1 MLTPLALLL
10 LGVVHMARAQR
21 VEPPSAEQGAQESE
35 LAAALAAGE
44 AATLAD
50 AAGAA
55 AAPSLDAAAQDLLG
69 LLQTLSEQA
78 RAATDALTQPAEAA
92 EGGQGAGGAVAQET
106 AAEQALTQAAVDRT
120 GQIDRAQAI
129 LETYQS
135 LIEQLPADA
144 VLSQTVVSGPAVAEA
159 AAMSSTT
166 MLAGLL
172 GLLALGAAGGGGGG
186 SGGGGGG
193 GTPAPAAT
201 EITLHDGY
209 IDGAKVYVDLNDNG
223 SVDANDKL
231 LGTTKDGKLSAVLT
245 DSDKLHGLIA
255 QGGIDI
261 STNSA
266 FIGSF
271 STTAGSTVINPI
283 TTVVQT
289 LVQATVG
296 TLAGLSNEAKAAAL
310 EEAKS
315 TAMITVSTALGIE
328 DDVDLTRLDTVKAS
342 ASTTGDSALGVQA
355 DDAIALHSK
364 ALMLSNIISAG
375 TAALAGA
382 TGDSTDTAALAK
394 FVVKGI
400 VGSINAAASQ
410 GESIS
415 FKSSDDVLQVISN
428 AVDAAKE
435 GGKSID
441 DAIMNDSSGK
451 VAGAVATVNQIIN
464 TFAGEAANAASSG
477 GSVVGGLTQMLQ
489 TQKVLN
495 NQVEGLAQNNTSA
508 LNQLNTLADPSAAL
522 TQAQAQTQ
530 GLKVGTAP
538 VVAVTERPVDNLAP
552 TVVDVDVNPAR
563 VGDLARVVVK
573 MSEPVFV
580 KADLSPPTLQIT
592 TSAAGAALV
601 TATARFDAGLSSPDA
616 LVFTYRVQEGDAR
629 VAVADGAAIALP
641 AGTVIRDLALNNANP
656 AIATGASTDVDTLAP
671 TVGISTS
678 ASFVKAGA
686 TALVTFTLS
695 EAAST
700 RSVNGFSAADVTVKN
715 GALSD
720 FTKVSETVYTA
731 KLAATNAA
739 APAEVGV
746 AGGRFT
752 DQAGNGNKP
761 SNVVTVAQEGAAP
774 VVVLQADQSFFNS
787 VNSSGTPQTT
797 VKFSLSSP
805 SSDFTAEDVTVSG
818 GGAISNFAGSGEDYT
833 ATLTG
838 VTSLT
843 QVKVGKDAFGVTGST
858 AKNGESNILNFKVDT
873 TKPTVAIGVLKGS
886 TGADAVT
893 ANTTLKA
900 GDSARVS
907 FTLSEEGLG
916 FGPQA
921 VKVVGGFLENF
932 AQDKSDPK
940 KFTALFRPAAPE
952 VGKPAAVVEAS
963 ITVDAD
969 RFKDQAGNPN
979 DGASASFKIDNLRP
993 GVVSVTDDQQGV
1005 AKAGSTVTYTY
1016 TFNKAVVGLDKDDF
1030 VASNGT
1036 VTSVSAQGNAGD
1048 RWAVTVTPA
1057 ANVAGGNIGLSLKPG
1072 VVTDAAGNTNL
1083 EHRQAVQGLD
1093 TLAPT
1098 ASLQLDRAT
1107 FLKASANGNVAMTSK
1122 VTLTFSEP
1130 VPNLSAD
1137 ALSVSNSA
1145 GTVTSLSKV
1154 GDGKTWTAT
1163 FTPKEADAASTVKLA
1178 LAGGYLD
1185 AAGNAGVAAESA
1197 SLRINVVAPVVSI
1210 EADKT
1215 LLKAGETATLSF
1227 KFSEDV
1233 SGFDASDVTFSGGT
1247 LGALTKVT
1255 DSLWTAVFTPTAS
1268 NTPTQ
1273 PSIAVADGK
1282 FASTTA
1288 NVEGIG
1294 QSIALNANLKNPTL
1308 TLALQSSKTGGI
1320 LVYGVDVSDPSV
1332 TGLTASDFSA
1342 TNANVVANSLTP
1354 VPNSAGKYTLDVQP
1368 TANGAVV
1375 VSAAEGAGTALLPTA
1390 AAASASVNA
1399 ILGTSG
1405 NDTLTLTSAKDVLI
1419 IGPTGGNDTV
1429 VLGEAA
1435 LSPAAM
1441 RDVILGVSPGDM
1453 LDISGL
1459 FNKTG
1464 TQRGYV
1470 SLVDDQY
1477 SGPAVANWLKAFDKT
1492 SAGTV
1497 GTPGDNELNY
1507 VGKLEGSALTLSI
1520 AYDADSRVGSSDVQS
1535 IELRMAAIDD
1545 ATLKLFY
1552 DGADGQGGDFVI
1564 LEKIAPTI
1572 SVAMQGDKTVFPKVN
1587 PGTATVVFTSS
1598 EIIDSLPPIALQVS
1612 GGQVTAPQRSS
1623 TDPRVWTAT
1632 FTPTPDQ
1639 DVTQAS
1645 IGVKAGLYFDN
1656 ADNAGLASN
1665 TVALSINSNAPV
1677 LTLVARQLTADG
1689 DILFDIASSDPALTG
1704 LAASD
1709 FSATNA
1715 TVVPSSFQ
1723 AVTGQ
1728 AGKYTLRVTP
1738 MATGEVVLTAA
1749 EGAGTANSLPSG
1761 AASSPAV
1768 PVIKGTSGNDTINLT
1783 AAREGVILG
1792 GGNDVVRIDDVTDS
1806 SSNAPDMLAGVSAGD
1821 KLDIS
1826 ALLKKANT
1834 ATQYVS
1840 TVDSTYTGPA
1850 VAGWLK
1856 AIDRTSAGD
1865 LGTVGDNELRYMVKK
1880 VNDVDRIS
1888 MVYDTD
1894 SSLGTPVASAV
1905 SALDL
1910 VTTDAATL
1918 QGFLAGTNNRGFWIA
1933 DTTAPSMAVSID
1945 KTTFTKTNAGT
1956 ATVTF
1961 TSNEILTA
1969 LPKASVTV
1977 AGGAISDPVQSS
1989 NDPRVWTATFTPS
2002 STATVTSGSIS
2013 VANAAYQDFAGNTGS
2028 ASNAVSL
2035 AINVPGANI
2044 SLNWVD
2050 ATPTGQMIYKLAS
2063 DMAVTGLA
2071 ESDFAGTGYTVN
2083 SVTEVTGSAGKQF
2096 MVNIIPTA
2104 SGNLTLTMPA
2114 GAGVA
2119 NGLPTPAVTANPAAV
2134 QVIQASANGG
2144 EIPVTGAAERF
2155 IVLGAGVD
2163 TVKIPTIA
2171 AGSGQAYMGVIAGA
2185 MPGDRLDI
2193 GSALKAAGY
2202 ASVVEAD
2209 APESANAFAT
2219 IANMTLTQDATAKV
2233 TYVSFDVML
2242 KSPTVS
2248 SSRINGITLDLSY
2261 DANVLV
2267 ADSIFVSPRTYPVG
2281 TKTADLLNTIVVNQA
2296 EGKIA
2301 ATSSNQAL
2309 FNTYDITDAKGKVLT
2324 IDLTVDALV
2333 NSFQVGFDSGSG
2345 NSISLVSGTAP
2356 ALVTGSSKTGYV
2368 GGSPLIANVL
2378 HIDGTEA
2385 TSEAAMPATPGDNQ
2399 LRYVQVVESP
2409 DSKGVLLKFQFDT
2422 DPAVGK
2428 TALSP
2433 MIEADLLSTD
2443 LTAFLNTD
2451 YVKLI

>member
-21 VEPPSAEQGAQESE
+21 LEPPSAEQGAEATESSS
-35 LAAALAAGE
+35 ALVVSE

-50 AAGAA
+50 AAS
-55 AAPSLDAAAQDLLG
+55 APALPVVDSAAQDLLA
-69 LLQTLSEQA
+69 LLQTLAEEA
-78 RAATDALTQPAEAA
+78 RAATEALTQAA
-92 EGGQGAGGAVAQET
+92 EPAQAAGSALVQEAGGEP
-106 AAEQALTQAAVDRT
+106 QALTQAAADRT
-120 GQIDRAQAI
+120 GQMDRAQAI

-144 VLSQTVVSGPAVAEA
+144 VLSQAVGSGPAVAETA
-159 AAMSSTT
+159 AVSSTS

-172 GLLALGAAGGGGGG
+172 GLLALGAAGGGG
-186 SGGGGGG
+186 SSGG
-193 GTPAPAAT
+193 GTPAPAAQTT

-209 IDGAKVYVDLNDNG
+209 IDGAKVYVDLNDNNE
-223 SVDANDKL
+223 VDAGDKL
-231 LGTTKDGKLSAVLT
+231 LGVTKDGKLSAVLT
-245 DSDKLHGLIA
+245 DADKLHGLIA

-266 FIGSF
+266 FVGSF

-296 TLAGLSNEAKAAAL
+296 SLAGLSADAKAAAL
-310 EEAKS
+310 EDAKS
-315 TAMITVSTALGIE
+315 TALITVSTALGIE
-328 DDVDLTRLDTVKAS
+328 DDVDLTKLDTVKAS
-342 ASTTGDSALGVQA
+342 ASTSGDTALGVQA

-364 ALMLSNIISAG
+364 ALMLSNMISAG
-375 TAALAGA
+375 AAALAGA
-382 TGDSTDTAALAK
+382 TGESTGTAALSK
-394 FVVKGI
+394 FVVQGI
-400 VGSINAAASQ
+400 VGSMNAAASQ
-410 GESIS
+410 GEAIS
-415 FKSSDDVLQVISN
+415 FKSTEDVLQVISN
-428 AVDAAKE
+428 AVDAAKL

-464 TFAGEAANAASSG
+464 TFAGEAAKSGASSG
-477 GSVVGGLTQMLQ
+477 GSALGGLTQMLQ
-489 TQKVLN
+489 AQKVLN
-495 NQVEGLAQNNTSA
+495 NQVDGLSKGDAST
-508 LNQLNTLADPSAAL
+508 LTQLTNLADPAAAL
-522 TQAQAQTQ
+522 TQAQSQTE
-530 GLKVGTAP
+530 GLKVGTAT
-538 VVAVTERPVDNLAP
+538 VTAVTAANRPADTTAP

-563 VGDLARVVVK
+563 VGDLARILVK
-573 MSEPVFV
+573 MSEPVYV
-580 KADLSPPTLQIT
+580 KADSAPPTLQIT
-592 TSAAGAALV
+592 TSAAGAAVV
-601 TATARFDAGLSSPDA
+601 TATARFDAGQSSADT

-641 AGTVIRDLALNNANP
+641 SGAVIRDLAHIDANRS
-656 AIATGASTDVDTLAP
+656 IATGASLEIDTLAP
-671 TVGISTS
+671 TVGIST
-678 ASFVKAGA
+678 AANFVKAGA

-700 RSVNGFSAADVTVKN
+700 RAANGFSAADVTVKN
-715 GALSD
+715 GALTD
-720 FTKVSETVYTA
+720 FTKVSDLVYTA
-731 KLAATNAA
+731 KLAATNPAA
-739 APAEVGV
+739 AAEVGV

-774 VVVLQADQSFFNS
+774 VVVVSSDQSFFNT

-797 VKFSLSSP
+797 VRFSLSSA
-805 SSDFTAEDVTVSG
+805 SSDFTVDDVSVTG
-818 GGAISNFAGSGEDYT
+818 GGAISNFAGSGKDYT

-843 QVKVGKDAFGVTGST
+843 QVKVGKDAFGVSGST
-858 AKNGESNILNFKVDT
+858 AKNAESNTLSFKVDT
-873 TKPTVAIGVLKGS
+873 SKPTVAISVLKGS
-886 TGADAVT
+886 TGSEAVT
-893 ANTTLKA
+893 SASTLKA

-907 FTLSEEGLG
+907 FTVSDDAVG

-921 VKVVGGFLENF
+921 VKVTGGFLENF
-932 AQDKSDPK
+932 AQDMADPK
-940 KFTALFRPAAPE
+940 KFTAVFKPAAPE

-963 ITVDAD
+963 ITVDAN
-969 RFKDQAGNPN
+969 RFGDQAGNPN
-979 DGASASFKIDNLRP
+979 DAASARFKIDNLRP

-1016 TFNKAVVGLDKDDF
+1016 TFNKAVTGLEKDDF
-1030 VASNGT
+1030 IVSNGT
-1036 VTSVSAQGNAGD
+1036 VSSVSAQGSAGD
-1048 RWAVTVTPA
+1048 KWLVAVTPA

-1072 VVTDAAGNTNL
+1072 VVSDVAGNTNL

-1098 ASLQLDRAT
+1098 ASVQLDRTT
-1107 FLKASANGNVAMTSK
+1107 FLKASANGNVAMTGK

-1130 VPNLSAD
+1130 VPNLAAD
-1137 ALSVSNSA
+1137 ALSVSNAA
-1145 GTVTSLSKV
+1145 GTISALAKV

-1163 FTPKEADAASTVKLA
+1163 FTPKEAADASTVKLA
-1178 LAGGYLD
+1178 LAQGYLD
-1185 AAGNAGVAAESA
+1185 AAGNAGAAAESA

-1233 SGFDASDVTFSGGT
+1233 SGFDASDVRFSGGT
-1247 LGALTKVT
+1247 LGALTKVSN
-1255 DSLWTAVFTPTAS
+1255 SLWTAAFTPTAS

-1273 PSIAVADGK
+1273 PNIAVADGK

-1294 QSIALNANLKNPTL
+1294 QSITLNANLKNPTL

-1332 TGLTASDFSA
+1332 TGLTTSDFSA
-1342 TNANVVANSLTP
+1342 TNASVVANSLTP

-1435 LSPAAM
+1435 NSPAAM

-1453 LDISGL
+1453 LDISAL
-1459 FNKTG
+1459 FNKSG
-1464 TQRGYV
+1464 TQRGYI

-1477 SGPAVANWLKAFDKT
+1477 AGPAVANWLKAFDKT

-1507 VGKLEGSALTLSI
+1507 VGKVEGSALTLTI
-1520 AYDADSRVGSSDVQS
+1520 AYDADSRVGSSDMQS
-1535 IELRMAAIDD
+1535 IELRMAAIDE

-1552 DGADGQGGDFVI
+1552 DGADGEGGDFVI

-1598 EIIDSLPPIALQVS
+1598 EIINSLPPIALQVS
-1612 GGQVTAPQRSS
+1612 GGELTAPQRSS

-1632 FTPTPDQ
+1632 FTPSPDQ
-1639 DVTQAS
+1639 NVTQAS

-1656 ADNAGLASN
+1656 ADNPGLASN
-1665 TVALSINSNAPV
+1665 KVELAINSNAPA

-1689 DILFDIASSDPALTG
+1689 DILFDIASSDSSLTG
-1704 LAASD
+1704 LSASD
-1709 FSATNA
+1709 FSASNA
-1715 TVVPSSFQ
+1715 SVVASSFQ

-1738 MATGEVVLTAA
+1738 TATGDVALSAA

-1768 PVIKGTSGNDTINLT
+1768 PVIKGTSGNDTIDLT
-1783 AAREGVILG
+1783 SVRQAVILG
-1792 GGNDVVRIDDVTDS
+1792 GGNDTVRIDDISDS
-1806 SSNAPDMLAGVSAGD
+1806 LATAPDMLAGVSAGD

-1826 ALLKKANT
+1826 ALLKKT
-1834 ATQYVS
+1834 GTPTQYVS

-1856 AIDRTSAGD
+1856 AIDRSSAGD

-1880 VNDVDRIS
+1880 VDGVDRLS
-1888 MVYDTD
+1888 MAYDTN
-1894 SSLGTPVASAV
+1894 SSLGTTLASAAAAV
-1905 SALDL
+1905 DL
-1910 VTTDAATL
+1910 VATDANAL

-2028 ASNAVSL
+2028 ASNTVNLS
-2035 AINVPGANI
+2035 INVPGASI

-2071 ESDFAGTGYTVN
+2071 PSDFTGTGYTVN
-2083 SVTEVTGSAGKQF
+2083 SVTEVAGSAGKEF
-2096 MVNIIPTA
+2096 LVNIIPTA
-2104 SGNLTLTMPA
+2104 SGNLRLAMA
-2114 GAGVA
+2114 ADAGVA
-2119 NGLPTPAVTANPAAV
+2119 NGLPTPAVTAQPAVV

-2144 EIPVTGAAERF
+2144 EISITGAAERL
-2155 IVLGAGVD
+2155 IVLGVGAD
-2163 TVKIPTIA
+2163 TIKIPTIA
-2171 AGSGQAYMGVIAGA
+2171 AGSGQAYMGVVAGV
-2185 MPGDRLDI
+2185 MPGDKLDI
-2193 GSALKAAGY
+2193 GTALKAAGY
-2202 ASVVEAD
+2202 SSLVEPD
-2209 APESANAFAT
+2209 APDAANAFAT
-2219 IANMTLTQDATAKV
+2219 IANMTLTPDLAAGL

-2248 SSRINGITLDLSY
+2248 GSRINGITLDLAY
-2261 DANVLV
+2261 DASALV
-2267 ADSIFVSPRTYPVG
+2267 ADSMFVSPRTYPVG
-2281 TKTADLLNTIVVNQA
+2281 NKTADLLNTIVVNQA

-2301 ATSSNQAL
+2301 ATSSVQTL
-2309 FNTYDITDAKGKVLT
+2309 FNTYDITNSSGKVLT
-2324 IDLTVDALV
+2324 IDLTVKGLIS
-2333 NSFQVGFDSGSG
+2333 NFEVGFDAGSG

-2356 ALVTGSSKTGYV
+2356 ALVTGSTKTGYV
-2368 GGSPLIANVL
+2368 GGSPLMANVIQ
-2378 HIDGTEA
+2378 IDGVRA
-2385 TSEAAMPATPGDNQ
+2385 TSENAMPATPGDNQ
-2399 LRYVQVVESP
+2399 LRYVEVVES
-2409 DSKGVLLKFQFDT
+2409 SQSTGVLLKFQFDT

-2433 MIEADLLSTD
+2433 LIEADLLSTD

>member
-44 AATLAD
+44 VATLAD
-50 AAGAA
+50 AAGAP
-55 AAPSLDAAAQDLLG
+55 AAPSLDAAAQDLLA

-78 RAATDALTQPAEAA
+78 RAATEALTQPAEAA

-135 LIEQLPADA
+135 LIEQLPPDA
-144 VLSQTVVSGPAVAEA
+144 VLAQAAASAPAAAEA

-186 SGGGGGG
+186 SGGG

-223 SVDANDKL
+223 SVDANDKF

-530 GLKVGTAP
+530 GLKVGT
-538 VVAVTERPVDNLAP
+538 VVVVGVTERPADNVAP

-573 MSEPVFV
+573 MSEPVYV
-580 KADLSPPTLQIT
+580 RAESAPPTLQIT

-641 AGTVIRDLALNNANP
+641 SGTVIRDLALNNANP

-797 VKFSLSSP
+797 VKFSLSSA

-818 GGAISNFAGSGEDYT
+818 GGAISNFAGSGKDYT

-873 TKPTVAIGVLKGS
+873 TKPTVAIAVLKGS
-886 TGADAVT
+886 TGTDAVT

-1016 TFNKAVVGLDKDDF
+1016 TFNKAVTGLDKDDF

-1072 VVTDAAGNTNL
+1072 VVSDAAGNTNF

-1137 ALSVSNSA
+1137 ALSVSNAA

-1163 FTPKEADAASTVKLA
+1163 FTPKEADAASSVKLA

-1197 SLRINVVAPVVSI
+1197 SLRINVVAPVVNI
-1210 EADKT
+1210 ESDKT
-1215 LLKAGETATLSF
+1215 ALKASDTSANLVFS
-1227 KFSEDV
+1227 FSEPV
-1233 SGFDASDVTFSGGT
+1233 SGFEQADVVVTGGSLSNFAKVSDTRWS
-1247 LGALTKVT
+1247 
-1255 DSLWTAVFTPTAS
+1255 AVFTPTPSA
-1268 NTPTQ
+1268 TPTA
-1273 PSIAVADGK
+1273 PTIAVADNV
-1282 FASTTA
+1282 FSSTSA
-1288 NVEGIG
+1288 NIAGIG
-1294 QSIALNANLKNPTL
+1294 KTLALKANLTNPSL
-1308 TLALQSSKTGGI
+1308 TLALEQVATDGLLTFGVLASDPAVKGLTTGG
-1320 LVYGVDVSDPSV
+1320 
-1332 TGLTASDFSA
+1332 FSS
-1342 TNANVVANSLTP
+1342 TNGTVVAGSLLP
-1354 VPNSAGKYTLDVQP
+1354 VQGEPGKYTLQVRP
-1368 TANGAVV
+1368 TASGPLVL
-1375 VSAAEGAGTALLPTA
+1375 SAADGAGSTDLPTTA
-1390 AAASASVNA
+1390 AQSASWKIVQ
-1399 ILGTSG
+1399 GTTG
-1405 NDTLTLTSAKDVLI
+1405 NDTVDLTDAREIVVL
-1419 IGPTGGNDTV
+1419 GGGNDTIKIDDITDSLV
-1429 VLGEAA
+1429 AG
-1435 LSPAAM
+1435 
-1441 RDVILGVSPGDM
+1441 RDVIANVSDGDL
-1453 LDISGL
+1453 LDLSAL
-1459 FNKTG
+1459 LNKTG
-1464 TQRGYV
+1464 TAR
-1470 SLVDDQY
+1470 QY
-1477 SGPAVANWLKAFDKT
+1477 FSMIDESYKGPAVAGWLKTLNMTEAG
-1492 SAGTV
+1492 ALGTV
-1497 GTPGDNELNY
+1497 GDNELRFIERVDAN
-1507 VGKLEGSALTLSI
+1507 GTRLTLSL
-1520 AYDADSRVGSSDVQS
+1520 AYDTDSTVGSTAISQVG
-1535 IELRMAAIDD
+1535 EVRLLAAD
-1545 ATLKLFY
+1545 APTLSGFLDPSSPNDSGY
-1552 DGADGQGGDFVI
+1552 AIADR
-1564 LEKIAPTI
+1564 IAPTI
-1572 SVAMQGDKTVFPKVN
+1572 SVAMQGGKTVFPKVN
-1587 PGTATVVFTSS
+1587 AGSATVEFTSN
-1598 EIIDSLPPIALQVS
+1598 EIIDSLSPIALQVT
-1612 GGQVTAPQRSS
+1612 GGQITAPQRSS
-1623 TDPRVWTAT
+1623 ADPRVWTAT
-1632 FTPTPDQ
+1632 FTPSPDQ
-1639 DVTQAS
+1639 NVTQAS
-1645 IGVKAGLYFDN
+1645 ISVKAGSYFDY

-1715 TVVPSSFQ
+1715 TVVASSFQ

-1738 MATGEVVLTAA
+1738 TATGEVVLTAA
-1749 EGAGTANSLPSG
+1749 EGAGTANSLASG

-1806 SSNAPDMLAGVSAGD
+1806 SGNAPDMLAGVSAGD

-1840 TVDSTYTGPA
+1840 AVDSTYTGPA

-1856 AIDRTSAGD
+1856 AIDRSSAGD

-2013 VANAAYQDFAGNTGS
+2013 VANAAYQDFAGNAGS
-2028 ASNAVSL
+2028 ASNAVNL
-2035 AINVPGANI
+2035 MLNVPGA
-2044 SLNWVD
+2044 SLALNWVD
-2050 ATPTGQMIYKLAS
+2050 ATPTGQMTYMLVS

-2071 ESDFAGTGYTVN
+2071 VSDFAGTGYTVN

-2114 GAGVA
+2114 GAGMA

-2144 EIPVTGAAERF
+2144 EISVTGAADRF
-2155 IVLGAGVD
+2155 IVLGTGVD

-2324 IDLTVDALV
+2324 IDLTVNALV

-2409 DSKGVLLKFQFDT
+2409 DSNGVLLKFRFDT

-2433 MIEADLLSTD
+2433 LIEADLLSTD